1 MIGLFCLLALALIVF
16 LGVILVGAIYRW
28 CAGRGPCRLAD
39 RGDPPWAAGERR
51 REVDPPVLERSLE
64 DEIGRLLED
73 AGVEDDLHAHER
85 VMDRSEQ
92 LRALASR
99 QQRAVDLEQYEEA
112 GAIQKKIAQ
121 LRAESG
127 GSHSQAR

>member
-28 CAGRGPCRLAD
+28 CAGRGHCRLAD

-73 AGVEDDLHAHER
+73 AGVEDDLHAQEAA
-85 VMDRSEQ
+85 VKC
-92 LRALASR
+92 LRAFQIDDAQTDVS
-99 QQRAVDLEQYEEA
+99 EA
-112 GAIQKKIAQ
+112 G
-121 LRAESG
+121 ED
-127 GSHSQAR
+127 HSSLFPRRCLG